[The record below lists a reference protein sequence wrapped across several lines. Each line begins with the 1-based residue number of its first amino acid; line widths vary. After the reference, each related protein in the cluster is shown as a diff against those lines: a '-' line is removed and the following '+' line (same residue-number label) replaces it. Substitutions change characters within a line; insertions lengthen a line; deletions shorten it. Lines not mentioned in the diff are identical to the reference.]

1 MPEHRHITTQ
11 PYQTTNQFGGR
22 VEFSSG
28 FAPRPCISHI
38 LFDFDGTLSLIR
50 EGWPEVMAPMFA
62 EFLPAIP
69 GESEQARRRLCNE
82 DIMRLN
88 GKQTIYQMIQ
98 LAERIKE
105 RGGAPRDPLWYK
117 HEYLRRLDERIR
129 HRLEGLR
136 NGAIKPDNLLV
147 YGAGPFL
154 KLLRRGGFHLYLASG
169 TDEIFVKQEAELL
182 GLGPFFGPHIYG
194 ALDDYKQF
202 SKQKVIRRILRDNQ
216 IDGGQLVSFGDG
228 YVEIQNTKEAGG
240 LAIAVA
246 SDEAHNGSGR
256 FDEWK
261 YRRLL
266 GVGADVVIPDFR
278 DAEALLKEIVGHAP
292 IPISSASGPGPVS

>member
-1 MPEHRHITTQ
+1 VQKTSSIINRTYQ
-11 PYQTTNQFGGR
+11 PAVKFIGR
-22 VEFSSG
+22 VEFG
-28 FAPRPCISHI
+28 PHFAPRPDISHV

-50 EGWPEVMAPMFA
+50 QGWPEVMVPMFA
-62 EFLPAIP
+62 EFLPPLP
-69 GESEQARRRLCNE
+69 GETNEQRCQLCFD

-105 RGGAPRDPLWYK
+105 RGGTPREPLWYK

-129 HRLEGLR
+129 ARIDGLR
-136 NGAIKPDNLLV
+136 AGTIRKDDALV
-147 YGAGPFL
+147 YGARP
-154 KLLRRGGFHLYLASG
+154 LLELLQSRGLPLYLASG
-169 TDEIFVKQEAELL
+169 TDEVFVKAEAELL
-182 GLGPFFGPHIYG
+182 DLTRFFGKHIYG

-202 SKQKVIRRILRDNQ
+202 SKKMVIERILRDNQ
-216 IDGGQLVSFGDG
+216 IQGAQLLSFGDG
-228 YVEIQNTKEAGG
+228 YVEIENTKEVGG
-240 LAIAVA
+240 LAVAVA

-261 YRRLL
+261 YNRLL

-278 DAEALLKEIVGHAP
+278 DAEALMKCIVGQRAR
-292 IPISSASGPGPVS
+292 